1 MKQRVV
7 ALTGISGVGKTTFLR
22 KLSAT
27 REFQHLT
34 GGTLIAAARNK
45 GSDARDSLRHADLKE
60 NQRLLVHGFALE
72 KDPKANLIVM
82 DGHVVIDNN
91 SSLARISSTVFE
103 AIDVSLMLHLEAD
116 PVRILKNRS
125 DDTSRSRPTWDVE
138 TLAHHQ
144 EASREHARY
153 IARSLQIDFCT
164 LSHGDQSLAADL
176 LALKN
181 KNSSAGLK

>member
-22 KLSAT
+22 KLSAA

-45 GSDARDSLRHADLKE
+45 GSDARDSLRHADLEE
-60 NQRLLVHGFALE
+60 NQRLLIQGFALE
-72 KDPKANLIVM
+72 KDPKANLIIV

-91 SSLARISSTVFE
+91 SGLARISSTVFE
-103 AIDVSLMLHLEAD
+103 SIDVSLILHLEAD
-116 PVRILKNRS
+116 PVRIFKNRS
-125 DDTSRSRPTWDVE
+125 EDTSRFRPIRDVE

-144 EASREHARY
+144 AASREHARY
-153 IARSLQIDFCT
+153 VARSLQIDFCI
-164 LSHGDQSLAADL
+164 LSHGDHSLVADSL
-176 LALKN
+176 D
-181 KNSSAGLK
+181 

>member
-22 KLSAT
+22 ELSAT

-45 GSDARDSLRHADLKE
+45 GSEARDSLRHADLEE
-60 NQRLLVHGFALE
+60 NQRLLIQGFALD

-82 DGHVVIDNN
+82 DGHVVIDTN
-91 SSLARISSTVFE
+91 SGLARISSIVFE

-116 PVRILKNRS
+116 PLRIFKNRS
-125 DDTSRSRPTWDVE
+125 EDTSRSRPTWDVE

-144 EASREHARY
+144 KASREHAQY
-153 IARSLQIDFCT
+153 IARSLQIDFCAVR
-164 LSHGDQSLAADL
+164 HGDQSLAADL
-176 LALKN
+176 MTLKK
-181 KNSSAGLK
+181 KNGSAGLR